1 MKSAPLVSDSI
12 VVSVNCAVHDYQ
24 YFYVIYFYL
33 LLCRWSDYYWS
44 AKRVIVL
51 MYMSILMISVDVLT
65 IEQLKRE
72 TGVDD
77 SQLATMIREED
88 INKIAGLFDEVETYL
103 DKLGLLPAQQTDVK
117 DIAYR
122 HSTTQA
128 MTKALKLWRQP
139 DPYAATFRAL
149 LEILLDL
156 RRGDV
161 ALKVCQYVN
170 EEVPKQK

>member
-1 MKSAPLVSDSI
+1 MARI
-12 VVSVNCAVHDYQ
+12 IT
-24 YFYVIYFYL
+24 FYVGG
-33 LLCRWSDYYWS
+33 
-44 AKRVIVL
+44 
-51 MYMSILMISVDVLT
+51 LT
-65 IEQLKRE
+65 VEKLKRE

-103 DKLGLLPAQQTDVK
+103 DKLRLLPAQQTDVK

-122 HSTTQA
+122 HSTTLA

-139 DPYAATFRAL
+139 DPYAATFQAL
-149 LEILLDL
+149 VEILLDL

-161 ALKVCQYVN
+161 AVRVCQYIT
-170 EEVPKQK
+170 EEVPKHK